1 VQHFYDQSVNLFASC
16 REGTPVEA
24 CESGGPHCVSTPAQT
39 VSSHLERTDRMEAEL
54 IQGALERFRWNK
66 TKAAEHL
73 GLKRTTL
80 QYKIKKFGL
89 E

>member
-1 VQHFYDQSVNLFASC
+1 MPVKGRKSRVKVLVVDDEDMV
-16 REGTPVEA
+16 RETIVEA
-24 CESGGPHCVSTPAQT
+24 
-39 VSSHLERTDRMEAEL
+39 LEKT
-54 IQGALERFRWNK
+54 GWNK

-80 QYKIKKFGL
+80 QYQIKKYGL

>member
-1 VQHFYDQSVNLFASC
+1 MLDSSRAS
-16 REGTPVEA
+16 R
-24 CESGGPHCVSTPAQT
+24 
-39 VSSHLERTDRMEAEL
+39 
-54 IQGALERFRWNK
+54 ALERYHWNK

-80 QYKIKKFGL
+80 QYRLKKYGL